1 MSISEKALTQS
12 WAPFKPTCMPH
23 SQKLSRIPCE
33 TIEPDRLAL
42 VARTRTLRPRVRR
55 VLISPGRRPTILILL
70 TVLPGSATVGA

>member
-33 TIEPDRLAL
+33 TIESDRLAL

-55 VLISPGRRPTILILL
+55 VLISGRRPTILILL